1 MNELVKLSELYKE
14 KKLAHAYII
23 STNNIGKCLN
33 VLLNVIKSIFC
44 NQEYKTNCNKC
55 SLCHLVDI
63 GNLPSLKIIE
73 PDGNIIKKTQ
83 INELINS
90 FSKSSQ
96 FTKENIYIIKNCE
109 KMNKESANSML
120 KFLEEPDGN
129 VIGFFI
135 TNQLNKVL
143 PTIQSRCQQLKV
155 MFENNE
161 SEELNIDEQK
171 YELLMNIVNEYLN
184 KIEIEKNKL
193 ILYNKEY
200 FGELEKDDIINVFK
214 IVLNIYKKIYEQ
226 KYFNDVELIEFEYL
240 KKYSNDNLIKK
251 MHLIEEIL
259 DELMFN
265 VNVELLLDRF
275 VLEMDGINN
284 EII

>member
-1 MNELVKLSELYKE
+1 
-14 KKLAHAYII
+14 
-23 STNNIGKCLN
+23 
-33 VLLNVIKSIFC
+33 
-44 NQEYKTNCNKC
+44 
-55 SLCHLVDI
+55 
-63 GNLPSLKIIE
+63 
-73 PDGNIIKKTQ
+73 
-83 INELINS
+83 
-90 FSKSSQ
+90 
-96 FTKENIYIIKNCE
+96 
-109 KMNKESANSML
+109 MNKESANSML

-275 VLEMDGINN
+275 VLENTAFVFYFFLGLYD
-284 EII
+284 